1 MGTPSEYKKTEADNP
16 MKSPSN
22 TSQHILPRPTTMTDA
37 LVESLR
43 TSILS
48 GDFSPGDHLRQSDL
62 AERYGVSRIPLR
74 DALGRLAGD
83 GLVEFDQHRN
93 ARVVQ
98 LNVDD
103 VSEIYA
109 IRVALEPMAAERAV
123 EQADDA
129 ASQQL
134 IQLSETM
141 DYHAQDLVLGS
152 KCRRDFYDTFYKL
165 SGLERTHATI
175 MRMRDEITLY
185 HRTSLS
191 EATESHGSLRTC
203 ISERDATGAFE
214 VVQHHL
220 VMARDDLI
228 DAIITGSERT

>member
-1 MGTPSEYKKTEADNP
+1 MGTPSGYKKTEADNP

-74 DALGRLAGD
+74 DA
-83 GLVEFDQHRN
+83 
-93 ARVVQ
+93 RVVQ

-141 DYHAQDLVLGS
+141 DYHAQDLVLGA

-220 VMARDDLI
+220 VIARDDLI